1 MTRPGAEELLAQLV
15 AGAEGQPLNFVVLQ
29 AMIEQA
35 SDAGATRALSSL
47 GLEDKT
53 ARRDMDELRELLGVW
68 RDVKKSAWQ
77 SVARWVLRVFLAA
90 LMVSLAYQTNLRDLL
105 RN

>member
-1 MTRPGAEELLAQLV
+1 MRRNPDELLAQLI
-15 AGAEGQPLNFVVLQ
+15 ASAEGQPVNFVILQ
-29 AMIEQA
+29 AMVEEA
-35 SDAGATRALSSL
+35 SNAGASRALASL

-53 ARRDMDELRELLGVW
+53 ARRDMDELRELLGAW

-77 SVARWVLRVFLAA
+77 TVLRWLVRICLAG
-90 LMVSLAYQTNLRDLL
+90 LMISLAYQSSLRDLL

>member
-1 MTRPGAEELLAQLV
+1 MIRRDADELLAQLI
-15 AGAEGQPLNFVVLQ
+15 ANAEGQPLKYVVLQ
-29 AMIEQA
+29 AMVEEA
-35 SDAGATRALSSL
+35 SHSGASRALAAL

-53 ARRDMDELRELLGVW
+53 ARRDMDELRELLGTW

-77 SVARWVLRVFLAA
+77 TVARWIVRIFLAG
-90 LMVSLAYQTNLRDLL
+90 LMVTIAYQSNLRALI

>member
-1 MTRPGAEELLAQLV
+1 MTRPAADDLLARLV
-15 AGAEGQPLNFVVLQ
+15 ASAEGQPVNFVILQ
-29 AMIEQA
+29 AMVEQA
-35 SDAGATRALSSL
+35 SNAGATKALSSL
-47 GLEDKT
+47 GLEDQT

-77 SVARWVLRVFLAA
+77 SIARWVARILLAS
-90 LMVSLAYQTNLRDLL
+90 LMVSLAYQANLRDLL

>member
-1 MTRPGAEELLAQLV
+1 VIRPGADELLAQLI
-15 AGAEGQPLNFVVLQ
+15 ASAEGQPVNFVVLQ
-29 AMIEQA
+29 AMVEEA
-35 SDAGATRALSSL
+35 SNAGACRALGLL

-53 ARRDMDELRELLGVW
+53 ARRDMDELRELLGTW

-77 SVARWVLRVFLAA
+77 TAARWVVRILLAG
-90 LMVSLAYQTNLRDLL
+90 LMVAIAYQSNLRDLL

>member
-1 MTRPGAEELLAQLV
+1 MNRPGADELLTKLIAS
-15 AGAEGQPLNFVVLQ
+15 AEGQPVNFVVLQ
-29 AMIEQA
+29 AVVEEA
-35 SDAGATRALSSL
+35 SNAGARRALALL

-53 ARRDMDELRELLGVW
+53 ARRDMDELRELLGTW

-77 SVARWVLRVFLAA
+77 AVARWIVRILLAA
-90 LMVSLAYQTNLRDLL
+90 LMVSIAYQSNLRDLL

>member
-1 MTRPGAEELLAQLV
+1 LIRPGSDELLAQLV
-15 AGAEGQPLNFVVLQ
+15 ASAEGQPVNFVLLQ
-29 AMIEQA
+29 AMVEEA
-35 SDAGATRALSSL
+35 SNAGACRALSLL

-53 ARRDMDELRELLGVW
+53 ARRDMDELRELLGTW

-77 SVARWVLRVFLAA
+77 TVARWVVRIMLAA
-90 LMVSLAYQTNLRDLL
+90 LMVLIAYQSNLRDLL

>member
-1 MTRPGAEELLAQLV
+1 LIRRDADELLAQLI
-15 AGAEGQPLNFVVLQ
+15 ASAEGQPVDFVVLQ
-29 AMIEQA
+29 AMVEEA
-35 SDAGATRALSSL
+35 SNAGASRALTSL

-53 ARRDMDELRELLGVW
+53 ARRDMDELRELLGTW

-77 SVARWVLRVFLAA
+77 TVARWVVRIVLAG
-90 LMVSLAYQTNLRDLL
+90 LMVVIAYQSNLRDLL

>member
-1 MTRPGAEELLAQLV
+1 MIRRDSDELLAQLI
-15 AGAEGQPLNFVVLQ
+15 ASAEGQPVNFVILQ
-29 AMIEQA
+29 AMVEEA
-35 SDAGATRALSSL
+35 SNAGACRALTSL

-53 ARRDMDELRELLGVW
+53 ARRDMDELRELLGAW

-77 SVARWVLRVFLAA
+77 TVARWLVRICLAG
-90 LMVSLAYQTNLRDLL
+90 LMVVIAYQSSLRDLL